1 MHGDMGN
8 WGWSM
13 MVFMPLLW
21 LGLPALVAW
30 AIWAA
35 SRPKRK
41 PATHLDLLKQTYASG
56 EITREQFEQGK
67 KDLA

>member
-1 MHGDMGN
+1 MGN

-30 AIWAA
+30 AVWAA
-35 SRPKRK
+35 SRPKRE
-41 PATHLDLLKQTYASG
+41 PATPLDLLKQTYARG
-56 EITREQFEQGK
+56 KITREQFEQGK
-67 KDLA
+67 KDLS